1 MGEALNTGMA
11 NLGLGAG
18 ALPLTPEQVREHI
31 PLTAKYIYLDNCATT
46 PVPKPVVDA
55 MLEYFYEYCANVE
68 RGAYSIASLANERW
82 DRARAKVAKLLLNCD
97 PDELIFA
104 RNTTEAICMFAYALE
119 HPLLD
124 RAGGVFR
131 EHEPLVRWERG
142 DNIVFS
148 DLEHHSN
155 MMPWIRL
162 ARHVGAEVRVVRFN
176 RQTGQIEP
184 GELERVVDE
193 RTKLVA
199 LQHVSNVTGMIHPVE
214 EFVRVAK
221 EANPDCLV
229 LIDGSQGPG
238 HMPVDVRRIGCDAYA
253 FSGHKGPLGPQGSGG
268 LYVRRELLERMEPME
283 IGGGTIADVT
293 TRDYKLRDDALCK
306 RWEAGTPSI
315 ACLIGLGRAAEYVAE
330 EIGLERIRA
339 REEELTE
346 QFLEGLLDIPGVE
359 VYGETEDLTWHAGV
373 VSFNIKGW
381 DSHDVA
387 LALDSEFE
395 PPILMRAGHHCAI
408 PACRALGVLERYGG
422 TVRASFHYYN
432 TPEEVEVA
440 IRAVRKLAST

>member
-1 MGEALNTGMA
+1 MM
-11 NLGLGAG
+11 
-18 ALPLTPEQVREHI
+18 
-31 PLTAKYIYLDNCATT
+31 
-46 PVPKPVVDA
+46 
-55 MLEYFYEYCANVE
+55 
-68 RGAYSIASLANERW
+68 
-82 DRARAKVAKLLLNCD
+82 
-97 PDELIFA
+97 
-104 RNTTEAICMFAYALE
+104 AYALE

-124 RAGGVFR
+124 RAGSVFK

-162 ARHVGAEVRVVRFN
+162 ARHVGAEVRVARFN
-176 RQTGQIEP
+176 RRSGQIEP
-184 GELERVVDE
+184 SALEEVVDE
-193 RTKLVA
+193 RTKVVA
-199 LQHVSNVTGMIHPVE
+199 IQHASNVTGVVHPVE
-214 EFVRVAK
+214 EFVKVAK
-221 EANPDCLV
+221 EANPDCIV
-229 LIDGSQGPG
+229 VIDGSQGPG
-238 HMPVDVRRIGCDAYA
+238 HMPVDVKRIGCDAYA

-293 TRDYKLRDDALCK
+293 THDYKLREDVLSK

-339 REEELTE
+339 REERLTE
-346 QFLEGLLDIPGVE
+346 QFIEGLLDIPGVE
-359 VYGETEDLTWHAGV
+359 VYGEVEDISIKSGV
-373 VSFNIKGW
+373 VSFNIRGW
-381 DSHDVA
+381 DSHDVS
-387 LALDSEFE
+387 LALDSEFK

-408 PACRALGVLERYGG
+408 PACRALGVFERYGG

-432 TPEEVEVA
+432 TPEEVEAALKA
-440 IRAVRKLAST
+440 IRKLAGM

>member
-1 MGEALNTGMA
+1 
-11 NLGLGAG
+11 
-18 ALPLTPEQVREHI
+18 LPLTPEQVRADI

-82 DRARAKVAKLLLNCD
+82 DLARAKVAKLLLRCD
-97 PDELIFA
+97 PDELIFT
-104 RNTTEAICMFAYALE
+104 RNTTEGICAFAYALE

-124 RAGGVFR
+124 RSGGTFR
-131 EHEPLVRWERG
+131 EHEPIIKWEKG
-142 DNIVFS
+142 DVIAFS
-148 DLEHHSN
+148 ELEHHSN
-155 MMPWIRL
+155 IMPWIRL
-162 ARHVGAEVRVVRFN
+162 ARHVGAKIRVIPFN
-176 RQTGQIEP
+176 RETGQIEP
-184 GELERVVDE
+184 SAVEEAVDE
-193 RTKLVA
+193 HTKLLA
-199 LQHVSNVTGMIHPVE
+199 IQHVSNVTGTIHPVE
-214 EFVRVAK
+214 EFVRIAK

-238 HMPVDVRRIGCDAYA
+238 HMEVDVRRIGCDAYA

-268 LYVRRELLERMEPME
+268 LFVRREFLERMEPME

-293 TRDYKLRDDALCK
+293 TSDYKLRGDALCK

-315 ACLIGLGRAAEYVAE
+315 ACLIGLGRAAEYVAN
-330 EIGLERIRA
+330 EIGLKRIEER
-339 REEELTE
+339 EKSLTE
-346 QFLEGLLDIPGVE
+346 QFIEGLMDIPGVE
-359 VYGETEDLTWHAGV
+359 VYGETEDMSIKAGI
-373 VSFNIKGW
+373 VSFNIRGW

-387 LALDSEFE
+387 LALDSEFK

-408 PACRALGVLERYGG
+408 PACRALGVYERYGG

-432 TPEEVEVA
+432 TPEEVEAALRA
-440 IRAVRKLAST
+440 IRKLAST

>member
-1 MGEALNTGMA
+1 M
-11 NLGLGAG
+11 
-18 ALPLTPEQVREHI
+18 PLTPEQVRADI

-46 PVPKPVVDA
+46 PVPRPVVEA
-55 MLEYFYEYCANVE
+55 MLEYFYDYCANVE

-82 DRARAKVAKLLLNCD
+82 DIARAKAARLLLGCE
-97 PDELIFA
+97 PDEFIFT
-104 RNTTEAICMFAYALE
+104 RNATEALCMMAYALE

-124 RAGGVFR
+124 RAGGAFK

-162 ARHVGAEVRVVRFN
+162 ARHVGAEVRVARFN
-176 RQTGQIEP
+176 RRSGQIEP
-184 GELERVVDE
+184 SALEGVVDK
-193 RTKLVA
+193 RTKVVA
-199 LQHVSNVTGMIHPVE
+199 IQHASNVTGVVHPVE
-214 EFVRVAK
+214 ELVKVAK
-221 EANPDCLV
+221 EANPDCIV
-229 LIDGSQGPG
+229 VIDGSQGPG
-238 HMPVDVRRIGCDAYA
+238 HMPVDVKRIGCDAYA

-293 TRDYKLRDDALCK
+293 PYDYKLRDDMLSK

-339 REEELTE
+339 REERLTE
-346 QFLEGLLDIPGVE
+346 QFIEGLLDIPGVE
-359 VYGETEDLTWHAGV
+359 VYGEVEDISIKSGV
-373 VSFNIKGW
+373 VSFNIRGW

-387 LALDSEFE
+387 LALDSEFK
-395 PPILMRAGHHCAI
+395 PPILMRAGHHCAL

-432 TPEEVEVA
+432 TPEEVEQALKA
-440 IRAVRKLAST
+440 IRKLASA